1 MSETALPKDEES
13 VLKTPAPKPDP
24 VRAERTGSRSS
35 GLVFLALLLGIA
47 GVAVAGWGVWQLRML
62 QAGHQQ

>member
-47 GVAVAGWGVWQLRML
+47 GVAVAGWGVWQLR
-62 QAGHQQ
+62 